1 MNIINVG
8 VSIGRGNNYS
18 SFPLLAV
25 LEVWCGNVFVVLY
38 VIVEILSFSIEKV
51 IACQKYSGVLAASLD
66 GSSIT
71 ATSRTPLL

>member
-8 VSIGRGNNYS
+8 MSIGRGNNYS

-25 LEVWCGNVFVVLY
+25 LGVWCFFLGNVSIVLY

-51 IACQKYSGVLAASLD
+51 RSIVESLLH
-66 GSSIT
+66 
-71 ATSRTPLL
+71 R